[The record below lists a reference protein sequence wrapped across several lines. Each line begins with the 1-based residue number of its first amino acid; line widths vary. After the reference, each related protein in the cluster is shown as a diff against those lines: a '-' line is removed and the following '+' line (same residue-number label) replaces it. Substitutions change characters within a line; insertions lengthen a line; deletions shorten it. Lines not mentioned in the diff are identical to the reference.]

1 MKRLVLL
8 AAVILGAG
16 CARAGAGGDS
26 GIEGRVLLGP
36 QCPVV
41 SEATPCP
48 DEPVATQVVVMSRDG
63 EEVARGR
70 SGSDGRFR
78 IALDPGS
85 YVVQAM
91 VAGNALFAKPVD
103 VTVTSGQ
110 YVNVIVPL
118 DTGIRDP
125 LGEGTSSP

>member
-1 MKRLVLL
+1 
-8 AAVILGAG
+8 
-16 CARAGAGGDS
+16 
-26 GIEGRVLLGP
+26 
-36 QCPVV
+36 
-41 SEATPCP
+41 
-48 DEPVATQVVVMSRDG
+48 
-63 EEVARGR
+63 VARGQ

-78 IALDPGS
+78 IALEPGS
-85 YVVQAM
+85 YVVQAT

-125 LGEGTSSP
+125 LGEGTPSP

>member
-1 MKRLVLL
+1 MKRMVLL
-8 AAVILGAG
+8 VAVVLGAG

-48 DEPVATQVVVMSRDG
+48 DEPVATEVVVMTRDG

-70 SGSDGRFR
+70 SGEDGRFR
-78 IALDPGS
+78 IALEPGS
-85 YVVQAM
+85 YVVQAV

-103 VTVTSGQ
+103 VTVTAGEFVS
-110 YVNVIVPL
+110 VIVPL

-125 LGEGTSSP
+125 IGETPAP